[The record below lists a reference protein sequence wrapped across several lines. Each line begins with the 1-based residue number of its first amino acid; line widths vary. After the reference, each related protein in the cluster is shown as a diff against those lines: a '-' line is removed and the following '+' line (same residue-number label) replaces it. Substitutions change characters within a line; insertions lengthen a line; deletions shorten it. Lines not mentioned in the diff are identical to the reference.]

1 MVAMIKGIGHL
12 GLFVKDIQS
21 TMEALG
27 KIVDIEM
34 PEVKEFPDAGLKCA
48 VLDLNGIG
56 LEMIQ
61 DANPEGPLSQMLQE
75 KGDMIH
81 HFCLLSDSIEEDV
94 EMLKARGVPMA
105 DQEPRVGLRGK
116 KIALTTP
123 EALNGITVELSEP

>member
-1 MVAMIKGIGHL
+1 MIKGIGHL
-12 GLFVKDIQS
+12 GLFVKDIQA
-21 TMEALG
+21 TVDALS
-27 KIVDIEM
+27 KIADIVK
-34 PEVKEFPDAGLKCA
+34 PDVKEFPDAGLKCA
-48 VLDLNGIG
+48 VVELDGIG

-61 DANPEGPLSQMLQE
+61 EINPEGGLAKMLQE

-81 HFCLLSDSIEEDV
+81 HFCLLSDSIEKDV
-94 EMLKARGVPMA
+94 ELLKERGVPMA